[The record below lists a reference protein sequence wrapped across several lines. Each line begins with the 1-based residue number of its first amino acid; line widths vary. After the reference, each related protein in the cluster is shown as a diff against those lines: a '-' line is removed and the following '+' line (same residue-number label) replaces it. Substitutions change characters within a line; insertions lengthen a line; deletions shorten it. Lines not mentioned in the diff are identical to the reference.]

1 VEIVPSRADCG
12 RKNDICFVC
21 FLVRYASN
29 ITEIVIT
36 GATRERFI
44 VIPGGS

>member
-1 VEIVPSRADCG
+1 VPTVDE
-12 RKNDICFVC
+12 KMTCFVC